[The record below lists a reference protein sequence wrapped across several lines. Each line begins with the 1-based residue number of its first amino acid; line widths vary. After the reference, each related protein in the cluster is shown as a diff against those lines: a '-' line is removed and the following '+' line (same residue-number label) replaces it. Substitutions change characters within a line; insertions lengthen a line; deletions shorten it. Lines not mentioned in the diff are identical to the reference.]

1 MKLSDQNVQI
11 ISSRNE
17 ILDELY
23 QKYAP
28 LISPQSSERIAQNCE
43 RLYKDLS
50 NDAAIT
56 SLLPYFRAYLT
67 KPYNINEDEK
77 TIVNSFQEKI
87 NLIRALFNNPNISLD
102 SDLTQ
107 FIGVCLSAL
116 TISFKDPLFEYTTL
130 RENAALMIKD
140 IVSKYSES
148 YPDLY
153 SRTVD
158 QLVSIYL
165 EKKHFPMKMG
175 AAIGISIVAPE
186 FVKLVI
192 IPKIPQFMELFK
204 ESKNISD
211 EQRIQFYKFR
221 AVLMKICGDSF
232 SNDLKNSDPKGTLSE
247 EDAEMYNKLIPY
259 FGTDFFKYSAPM

>member
-1 MKLSDQNVQI
+1 MGQQASERLTQQ
-11 ISSRNE
+11 
-17 ILDELY
+17 LY
-23 QKYAP
+23 Q
-28 LISPQSSERIAQNCE
+28 
-43 RLYKDLS
+43 DLS
-50 NDAAIT
+50 NDAAIAP
-56 SLLPYFRAYLT
+56 LLPYFRAYLT

-77 TIVNSFQEKI
+77 TIVHSFQEKI
-87 NLIRALFNNPNISLD
+87 NLIRSLFNNQNITLD

-140 IVSKYSES
+140 LVTKYSES

-158 QLVSIYL
+158 ILVSTYL
-165 EKKHFPMKMG
+165 EKKGFPVKLG
-175 AAIGISIVAPE
+175 AAIGISIIAPE

-192 IPKIPQFMELFK
+192 IPKIPQFMQLFRDA
-204 ESKNISD
+204 KNLTD
-211 EQRIQFYKFR
+211 DARIQFFKFK

-232 SNDLKNSDPKGTLSE
+232 SKDLLESNPKGTLSE
-247 EDAEMYNKLIPY
+247 TDAEMYNKLIPY
-259 FGTDFFKYSAPM
+259 FGTEFFKYSSV